1 MAILV
6 VPGAR
11 LWYEVSGAGATLLL
25 IPGGPADGGVFAGL
39 APLLAAGG
47 YRVVTYDPRGL
58 TRSTRDEPASDVT
71 VETQAADASRLLAA
85 VCSAEPAHV
94 FGNSGGA
101 VTGLALAARFSAQV
115 RVLVAHEPPLM
126 RLLPDGESLLAAMA
140 DAERTYLR
148 EGAGPALG
156 KFMAIAGLGG
166 GEAPRPPQGAI
177 PNIDLFFRHMN
188 RAIVDYRPDLAG
200 LRAGPTRIVV
210 GVGAASQGQV
220 ANRGAVALAAHLGL
234 APTEFP
240 GGHAGFMTD
249 ADAFAATLRR
259 IFGESD

>member
-1 MAILV
+1 MATLD

-11 LWYEVSGAGATLLL
+11 LWYEVRGAGPTLLL
-25 IPGGPADGGVFAGL
+25 IPGGPADGGVFARI

-58 TRSTRDEPASDVT
+58 TRSTRDEPACDVT
-71 VETQAADASRLLAA
+71 VQAQAADASRLLAA
-85 VCSAEPAHV
+85 VCGAEAACV

-101 VTGLALAARFSAQV
+101 VTGLALAAGFSAQV

-126 RLLPDGESLLAAMA
+126 RLLPDGDSLVAAMA

-156 KFMAIAGLGG
+156 KFMTIAGLGR
-166 GEAPRPPQGAI
+166 GEAPRPPAGAL

-188 RAIVDYRPDLAG
+188 RAIVDYRPDFAG

-210 GVGAASQGQV
+210 GVGADSRGQV
-220 ANRGAVALAAHLGL
+220 ANRGALALSGRLGVA
-234 APTEFP
+234 PIEFP
-240 GGHAGFMTD
+240 GGHGGFMTD

-259 IFGESD
+259 IFGEPD